1 MSQRFFISESIEA
14 GQLELTGAEA
24 RHLGRVMR
32 AQPGDTVI
40 VFNGRGL
47 ESRAQV
53 CRVEKNVVLLQ
64 LESPCSVDRE
74 RPDPLVLGVALPRGD
89 RQKWLVEKLVE
100 LGAASLVPLVTER
113 GVAQPIEKALDR
125 LRRMVIE
132 ASKQCG
138 RNQLME
144 IETPASLDDFCQ
156 AHADFPGRLIAHP
169 DETVATLD
177 RSSLKAGSSQATA
190 VAVGP
195 EGGFSEAELQVASQY
210 GWQQVSLGPRV
221 LRVETAAVLLA
232 ALTG

>member
-1 MSQRFFISESIEA
+1 MIQKWLKRK
-14 GQLELTGAEA
+14 L
-24 RHLGRVMR
+24 
-32 AQPGDTVI
+32 
-40 VFNGRGL
+40 
-47 ESRAQV
+47 
-53 CRVEKNVVLLQ
+53 VEKLVERLV
-64 LESPCSVDRE
+64 ES
-74 RPDPLVLGVALPRGD
+74 
-89 RQKWLVEKLVE
+89 LVEKLVE
-100 LGAASLVPLVTER
+100 LGVASLVPLVTER

-144 IETPASLDDFCQ
+144 IETPGSLDDFCQ

-210 GWQQVSLGPRV
+210 GWQQVSLGPRI